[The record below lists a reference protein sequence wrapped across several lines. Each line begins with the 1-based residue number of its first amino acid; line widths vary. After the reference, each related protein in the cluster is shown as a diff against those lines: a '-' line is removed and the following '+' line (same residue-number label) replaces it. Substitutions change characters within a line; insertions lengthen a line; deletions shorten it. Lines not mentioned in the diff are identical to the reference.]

1 MTQAKLPSTP
11 PCCLS
16 AGSGFRLW
24 CKFNARFDRSR
35 IASCLNLSHVIECQ
49 LRDVPSTVP
58 VVISGRTGQGGR
70 IRKYRCPV
78 VDQSHGYGQVS
89 GNGMA
94 DVVETIAER
103 FSHLKASSEYSA
115 PDPAPEARI
124 HLELL
129 LRTRSPHG
137 LQSRAEGPVGEP
149 NLGSNLEENQQ
160 PLSTILVG
168 AGIRLLGGDLYR
180 QVRGFI
186 GRSPQSDRYTS
197 KAICLAA
204 KAKSGNTE
212 ENRSNDRDS
221 CDNYRPSIPPHDAAV
236 DPQARAR
243 TKAIPPAHSLIPLWP
258 HRNSAMPRQR
268 VETVYG

>member
-1 MTQAKLPSTP
+1 
-11 PCCLS
+11 
-16 AGSGFRLW
+16 
-24 CKFNARFDRSR
+24 
-35 IASCLNLSHVIECQ
+35 
-49 LRDVPSTVP
+49 
-58 VVISGRTGQGGR
+58 
-70 IRKYRCPV
+70 
-78 VDQSHGYGQVS
+78 
-89 GNGMA
+89 
-94 DVVETIAER
+94 
-103 FSHLKASSEYSA
+103 A